1 MLEKRDEPEENGTTE
16 DQEPGQS
23 LVVLPPIRGPL
34 GPLVNGVA
42 RIRAGVHTK
51 LLFGFLTGAV
61 LLLGMAILSMIVINR
76 MDQRVDDLNHL
87 HDELDRARQM
97 EHLVTSQM
105 HFRAMV
111 LLTENNIF
119 NQLIANSKIS
129 FQEHLDAVESA
140 SPERGEWVAQV
151 KTENARFI
159 ALGQEVLGLY
169 ESGDI
174 EGSLNIHLSEE
185 HSVPHELEASMR
197 VLEDDAIE
205 LMAEAQA
212 AFRSDRQSLTTIVA
226 AFSGVSLVLAML
238 LVLSHV
244 WNQRDR
250 GGAVWFGR
258 HGC

>member
-97 EHLVTSQM
+97 EHLV
-105 HFRAMV
+105 
-111 LLTENNIF
+111 
-119 NQLIANSKIS
+119 
-129 FQEHLDAVESA
+129 
-140 SPERGEWVAQV
+140 
-151 KTENARFI
+151 
-159 ALGQEVLGLY
+159 
-169 ESGDI
+169 
-174 EGSLNIHLSEE
+174 
-185 HSVPHELEASMR
+185 
-197 VLEDDAIE
+197 
-205 LMAEAQA
+205 
-212 AFRSDRQSLTTIVA
+212 
-226 AFSGVSLVLAML
+226 
-238 LVLSHV
+238 LSHV